1 MRKTSSIFM
10 AAFLSAGF
18 IFAQTGSEEIKQ
30 IEKKLTKGVLVKAKE
45 LHPSEKL
52 IQNKIESLKHDLRFK
67 EKFHHELLT
76 KMAHVG
82 LLHSVKGAPYYG
94 DAVTETTQAL
104 PDGNRIYRKTRV
116 SLYRDGEGRVRRE
129 EFRTVGQASPAEGT
143 PETILIMDPIK
154 NVNYILDV
162 KTAQG
167 RMTPLGKSF
176 VTIAD
181 AKIGSKM
188 EVFSTGPDHQGP
200 DRQIFDKIERAR
212 KEAPAFMVR
221 PHGKE
226 HSSMET
232 KTEPL
237 GKQMIEGVEAEGTR
251 TITTIPAG
259 EIGNERPIE
268 SVYERWYSPELKTN
282 ILTRRSDPRT
292 GETVYRLTNIHR
304 GEPPAS
310 MFEFPAGYTLAK

>member
-18 IFAQTGSEEIKQ
+18 IFAQANSTKESKPIE
-30 IEKKLTKGVLVKAKE
+30 EKKITKDGVLVKSKP
-45 LHPSEKL
+45 LDPSEKL
-52 IQNKIESLKHDLRFK
+52 IQDKIQTLKHDIRIK
-67 EKFHHELLT
+67 DKFHHELLT

-82 LLHSVKGAPYYG
+82 LLHSVKGAPYSG
-94 DAVTETTQAL
+94 DAVTETMQAL

-129 EFRTVGQASPAEGT
+129 EFRTVGQSSAAGET
-143 PETILIMDPIK
+143 PETILIMDPVK

-162 KTAQG
+162 KTAKG
-167 RMTPLGKSF
+167 RMTPLGKSM
-176 VTIAD
+176 TGSIGI
-181 AKIGSKM
+181 KIIDEKM
-188 EVFSTGPDHQGP
+188 EVYSTGPDHHML
-200 DRQIFDKIERAR
+200 DKIERAR
-212 KEAPAFMVR
+212 KEAPAFMVH
-221 PHGKE
+221 PHGKQN
-226 HSSMET
+226 SSQET
-232 KTEPL
+232 KTESL

-268 SVYERWYSPELKTN
+268 CVSERWYSPELQTN

-292 GETVYRLTNIHR
+292 GETVYRLINIHR
-304 GEPPAS
+304 GEPSAS
-310 MFEFPAGYTLAK
+310 MFEVPAGYSIAK